1 MIEHILEYLANN
13 PPGIWAGPLL
23 GIIAFVETLFPPLPG
38 DILFT
43 ILAGW
48 AMTGGLSFTLT
59 ALFGVAGC
67 FLASCILFFIGH
79 SPGRK
84 FVDGWLSRKMNPIRV
99 EKAKS
104 LIKKHGPVILAGSR
118 FIPGIRSMLV
128 LMAGTSGMR
137 FTVAALPVAISAIA
151 WYIILSVAGSII
163 GNNLEAVE
171 GFMKQFEVWIWILL
185 GVIVVGLMLKKRLFK
200 RRQQE

>member
-1 MIEHILEYLANN
+1 MIEQILEYLANN

-23 GIIAFVETLFPPLPG
+23 GVIAFTETLFPPLPG
-38 DILFT
+38 DILFV

-48 AMTGGLSFTLT
+48 AMTGGLSLIL
-59 ALFGVAGC
+59 AASFGIAGC
-67 FLASCILFFIGH
+67 FIASCILFFIGH

-84 FVDGWLSRKMNPIRV
+84 FVDGWLSRKVSPIRV

-104 LIKKHGPVILAGSR
+104 LIKKYGPVILAGSR
-118 FIPGIRSMLV
+118 FIPGVRSLLV

-137 FTVAALPVAISAIA
+137 FAGAAFPVAISAIA
-151 WYIILSVAGSII
+151 WYVILSFAGSIL

-171 GFMKQFEVWIWILL
+171 EFMKQFEVWIWGLL
-185 GVIVVGLMLKKRLFK
+185 GVVFVVFVLLKRSCRKG
-200 RRQQE
+200 QQK

>member
-1 MIEHILEYLANN
+1 MIEQILEYLANN

-38 DILFT
+38 DILFV

-48 AMTGGLSFTLT
+48 AMSGGLSFILT

-67 FLASCILFFIGH
+67 FLASCILFFFGH
-79 SPGRK
+79 SSGRK
-84 FVDGWLSRKMNPIRV
+84 FVDGWLSRKVKPIRV
-99 EKAKS
+99 EKAKT
-104 LIKKHGPVILAGSR
+104 LIKKHGPVVLAGSR
-118 FIPGIRSMLV
+118 FIPGVRSLLV
-128 LMAGTSGMR
+128 LIAGTSGMR
-137 FTVAALPVAISAIA
+137 FASAALPVAVSAIA
-151 WYIILSVAGSII
+151 WYIILSVAGLIL

-171 GFMKQFEVWIWILL
+171 GFMKQFEVWIWIVLA
-185 GVIVVGLMLKKRLFK
+185 VIVVVLVLMKWLDK

>member
-1 MIEHILEYLANN
+1 MIEQILEYLANN
-13 PPGIWAGPLL
+13 PPGVWAGPLL

-38 DILFT
+38 DILFI

-48 AMTGGLSFTLT
+48 AMTGGLSFILT
-59 ALFGVAGC
+59 ASFGVAGC
-67 FLASCILFFIGH
+67 FLASCVLFFIGH

-84 FVDGWLSRKMNPIRV
+84 FVDGWLSRKVNPIRV

-118 FIPGIRSMLV
+118 FIPGVRSLLV

-137 FTVAALPVAISAIA
+137 FAAAALPVTISAIA
-151 WYIILSVAGSII
+151 WYIILSVAGSIL

-185 GVIVVGLMLKKRLFK
+185 GVIVVVFMSMKRLFK

>member
-1 MIEHILEYLANN
+1 MIEQILEYLSNN

-23 GIIAFVETLFPPLPG
+23 GIIAFAETLFPPLPG
-38 DILFT
+38 DILFI

-48 AMTGGLSFTLT
+48 AMAGGLSFILA

-84 FVDGWLSRKMNPIRV
+84 FVDGWLSRKVNPIRV
-99 EKAKS
+99 EKAKL
-104 LIKKHGPVILAGSR
+104 LIKKHGPLVLAGSR
-118 FIPGIRSMLV
+118 FIPGVRSLLV
-128 LMAGTSGMR
+128 LIAGTSGMR
-137 FTVAALPVAISAIA
+137 FALAALPVAISAIA
-151 WYIILSVAGSII
+151 WYIILSVAGSIL

-185 GVIVVGLMLKKRLFK
+185 AVIVVVLMLMKRLDK

>member
-48 AMTGGLSFTLT
+48 AMTGGLSFALT

-84 FVDGWLSRKMNPIRV
+84 FVDGWLSRKVNPIRV
-99 EKAKS
+99 EKAKL
-104 LIKKHGPVILAGSR
+104 LIRKHGPVILAGSR
-118 FIPGIRSMLV
+118 FIPGVRSMLV

-137 FTVAALPVAISAIA
+137 FAVAALPVAISAIV
-151 WYIILSVAGSII
+151 WYIILSVAGSIL

-185 GVIVVGLMLKKRLFK
+185 GVIVAGLMLKKRLFK
-200 RRQQE
+200 RGQQK